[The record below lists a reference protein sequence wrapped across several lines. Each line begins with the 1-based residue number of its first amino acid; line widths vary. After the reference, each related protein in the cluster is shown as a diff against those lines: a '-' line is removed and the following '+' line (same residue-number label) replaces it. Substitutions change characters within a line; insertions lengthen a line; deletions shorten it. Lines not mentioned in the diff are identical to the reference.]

1 MRPNKNTSDL
11 YNLLAK
17 LVASTSFVYL
27 ESYYC
32 SMVRALDLVF
42 SGNKG
47 FLDSQ
52 FDKQTWEQSSLPM
65 FYYRNALINVDS
77 HL

>member
-1 MRPNKNTSDL
+1 MT
-11 YNLLAK
+11 
-17 LVASTSFVYL
+17 V
-27 ESYYC
+27 ESYDC

-52 FDKQTWEQSSLPM
+52 FDKQTWEQSSLSM
-65 FYYRNALINVDS
+65 FYYSNALINAKYFKS
-77 HL
+77 